1 MDEYANSIESIQAED
16 DLEIWLW
23 KFKYKF
29 ENQKS
34 FFRHKVKQSLAY
46 KVSLDNNLLAAYQIS
61 LVSISLK
68 EDSDTTL
75 NEFYEDTPRFGF
87 LMIDYLAVDR
97 RVHGQGDWKYSL
109 ILYCSENTYIKWGM
123 PHTCSVNWGFAR

>member
-1 MDEYANSIESIQAED
+1 MSEWMNMPIQIESIQAED
-16 DLEIWLW
+16 DFGNFDCGNSSINLKI
-23 KFKYKF
+23 KK
-29 ENQKS
+29 
-34 FFRHKVKQSLAY
+34 SLAY

-109 ILYCSENTYIKWGM
+109 ILYCSENTYIK
-123 PHTCSVNWGFAR
+123 

>member
-1 MDEYANSIESIQAED
+1 MPIQIESIQAED
-16 DLEIWLW
+16 DFGNFDCGNSSINLKI
-23 KFKYKF
+23 K
-29 ENQKS
+29 KS

-87 LMIDYLAVDR
+87 LMIDYL
-97 RVHGQGDWKYSL
+97 L
-109 ILYCSENTYIKWGM
+109 
-123 PHTCSVNWGFAR
+123 

>member
-1 MDEYANSIESIQAED
+1 MSEWMNMPIQIESIQAED
-16 DLEIWLW
+16 DFGNFDCGNSSINLKI
-23 KFKYKF
+23 K
-29 ENQKS
+29 KS

-109 ILYCSENTYIKWGM
+109 ILYCSENSYIK
-123 PHTCSVNWGFAR
+123 